1 MSQNEEFSRPP
12 KLTHAQT
19 VLYEIDMLRFA
30 KDRLQSSSFPTE
42 GDKNIYIEAFLL
54 HYRNLLEFF
63 SGRNG
68 RDTDLSIAKPGEIW
82 GSQVPDKE
90 TLASLTK
97 PDLHQKYD
105 SQRDDFSISKFL
117 HHCTSYRIVD
127 RGWNIAFIY
136 EEIRPVLEKFESVL
150 PNQELSAYWR
160 RMFRLPVSGMTM
172 SSTFSS
178 HRNRP
183 LSRHR

>member
-30 KDRLQSSSFPTE
+30 KDRLQSSSFSTE
-42 GDKNIYIEAFLL
+42 GDKNIYIEVFLL

-63 SGRNG
+63 SGRDG
-68 RDTDLSIAKPGEIW
+68 RDTDLSIAKPEEIW

-105 SQRDDFSISKFL
+105 SQRDDFSISKYL
-117 HHCTSYRIVD
+117 HHCTSHRIVD
-127 RGWNIAFIY
+127 
-136 EEIRPVLEKFESVL
+136 
-150 PNQELSAYWR
+150 
-160 RMFRLPVSGMTM
+160 
-172 SSTFSS
+172 SS
-178 HRNRP
+178 P
-183 LSRHR
+183 W